1 VDRSRSRRRDVTGDP
16 PGKRELGEELPE
28 TGFVL
33 ADVRIDLAVGALK
46 VGMAHERRA
55 AVTGTSDIEHIQ
67 VILLDDP
74 VQVNINEI
82 LGPVS
87 YPSARPQA
95 VSHATVRAAFSEA
108 DCRRGRAGRRID
120 SWRHASTHPSDGV
133 APGREV
139 PSSRYSWS
147 SVVSPLF
154 GAARVRQ
161 GSLHPGRRPGDLGP
175 TKREPFADAHQF
187 LPW

>member
-1 VDRSRSRRRDVTGDP
+1 RSRRRDVTGDP

-82 LGPVS
+82 L
-87 YPSARPQA
+87 ARCRTQCPTTIGFTCD
-95 VSHATVRAAFSEA
+95 SSSGFFSS
-108 DCRRGRAGRRID
+108 GL
-120 SWRHASTHPSDGV
+120 S
-133 APGREV
+133 
-139 PSSRYSWS
+139 
-147 SVVSPLF
+147 
-154 GAARVRQ
+154 
-161 GSLHPGRRPGDLGP
+161 
-175 TKREPFADAHQF
+175 
-187 LPW
+187 

>member
-1 VDRSRSRRRDVTGDP
+1 MDSASEIACGSIPESSARRDWRS

-82 LGPVS
+82 LVRS
-87 YPSARPQA
+87 NAYAAKRVARQFEWL
-95 VSHATVRAAFSEA
+95 FSS
-108 DCRRGRAGRRID
+108 GL
-120 SWRHASTHPSDGV
+120 S
-133 APGREV
+133 
-139 PSSRYSWS
+139 
-147 SVVSPLF
+147 
-154 GAARVRQ
+154 
-161 GSLHPGRRPGDLGP
+161 
-175 TKREPFADAHQF
+175 
-187 LPW
+187 